1 MYRKMVILLFTCI
14 CAFQTVVR
22 GETVTRKEAQAYAH
36 TFFNA
41 VNGKV
46 MAKPS
51 LVYNGK
57 GLTTDRLFSPF
68 YIFNSPGGGFVIISA
83 DNKAFP
89 VLGFDLKS
97 SFDSEKINDGV
108 RALLKRYAM
117 DVEMIRY
124 DSRIP
129 YEAIDFWNDFR
140 GYVAS
145 LIVSP
150 VITFDPEQSVDEVAV
165 WIEDILDSGEIE
177 TIESGL
183 YSPGQW
189 NDILAGE
196 MNKRKS
202 GIKGGYWNGASF
214 KPALFSGMQGDFFK
228 IIFDKEE
235 DGSFFRV
242 QATEFLNGGMI
253 ADLGLSPSIEQE
265 DEGEIP
271 FGSYD
276 AFIEEIRREK
286 EAYESSL
293 AETLQPSSPVVRNL
307 GGGHFE
313 ISMPENILMARVYN
327 LQGSQVETLVF
338 RNTNIANVK
347 LDSFPNGFY
356 FLLINGESGKPYGVK
371 LFR

>member
-1 MYRKMVILLFTCI
+1 MYRKIVILLFVCLS
-14 CAFQTVVR
+14 AFQTVVR
-22 GETVTRKEAQAYAH
+22 GETVTRKEAQTYAH

-89 VLGFDLKS
+89 ILGYDLKK
-97 SFDSEKINDGV
+97 SFDPEKMNDGLK
-108 RALLKRYAM
+108 ALLKRYAM

-129 YEAIDFWNDFR
+129 YEAIDSWNDFR

-150 VITFDPEQSVDEVAV
+150 VISFDPGESVDEVTT
-165 WIEDILDSGEIE
+165 WIDALLDSEEIE
-177 TIESGL
+177 TMESGL
-183 YSPGQW
+183 YSPDQW
-189 NDILAGE
+189 NDILAVE
-196 MNKRKS
+196 MNRRKS
-202 GIKGGYWNGASF
+202 GIKGGYWNGGTF
-214 KPALFSGMQGDFFK
+214 KPALFSGKQGDFFK
-228 IIFDKEE
+228 IIFDQE
-235 DGSFFRV
+235 DGSFFRA

-253 ADLGLSPSIEQE
+253 ADLGLSPSVEE
-265 DEGEIP
+265 ETEADIP
-271 FGSYD
+271 FASYD
-276 AFIEEIRREK
+276 AFMEDVRRER

-293 AETLQPSSPVVRNL
+293 AETLQPTSPVVRSL

-313 ISMPENILMARVYN
+313 VFLPENVLMARVYN
-327 LQGSQVETLVF
+327 LQGAQVETLLF
-338 RNTNIANVK
+338 RDTNIANVK